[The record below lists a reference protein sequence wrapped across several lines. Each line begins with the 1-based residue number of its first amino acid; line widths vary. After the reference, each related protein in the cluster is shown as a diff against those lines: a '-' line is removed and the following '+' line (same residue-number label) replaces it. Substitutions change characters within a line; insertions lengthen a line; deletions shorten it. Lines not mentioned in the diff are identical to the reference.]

1 MSERLEKPTAW
12 TQTRNRRRTIALRG
26 ATSRDDRLRRV
37 RPAWLARGH
46 RPDGIDVQGH
56 DATDQGSGDAL
67 GYRPRRGDDV
77 VRVPVSEQFVGSV
90 LDKGSPCEELG
101 LNRKIG
107 HTRADQFNF
116 FPWASSS
123 PAKWWTTP
131 VTSPLSF
138 WMNVNRRPKILSK
151 KSVPD

>member
-77 VRVPVSEQFVGSV
+77 VRVPVSKQFVGSV

-107 HTRADQFNF
+107 HTLAGSVGLRRI
-116 FPWASSS
+116 SSHGDFS
-123 PAKWWTTP
+123 SKLAKTGDDAE
-131 VTSPLSF
+131 SAEG
-138 WMNVNRRPKILSK
+138 RQG
-151 KSVPD
+151 VPR